1 MVRILIALGTL
12 ASIVLSPLAAVAAA
26 KPFEL
31 KSVTLDL
38 PESDRVFPGPGADA
52 ANNNCLACHS
62 AAMVL
67 NQPPLTKATWEAE
80 VKKMINAYKAPVAQ
94 EDVAAIVEYL
104 STLQR
109 PK

>member
-1 MVRILIALGTL
+1 MVRTMITVGAL

-26 KPFEL
+26 PFEL

-38 PESDRVFPGPGADA
+38 PESERVFPGPGADA

-67 NQPPLTKATWEAE
+67 NQPPLSKATWEAE

-104 STLQR
+104 SSLQR